1 MALSKTY
8 EMLWSDPEWRA
19 EARAWIEECLAAD
32 GRQIAGELEQPHLMQ
47 WATALR
53 VPTSDGVAWFKACL
67 PELAFE
73 IDVLGLLA
81 ARRADLVP
89 VVLASDRDRAWLLL
103 EDAGDRLR
111 ELESQPGQVERWET
125 AVGRYAELQ
134 QVAAAD
140 ADALVAAGATDRRG
154 ELMLDQFGELL
165 DHDHGLTVD
174 EVGALRGL
182 LPKLRSYVGLLDE
195 LGVPDSIQHD
205 DLHDGNIFVRDGEH
219 RIIDWGDSCVAH
231 PFHSLTVALAVV
243 EHRLGPEPVA
253 RVRDAYV
260 APWAVS
266 PSTEQLEAAFRL
278 GFVSGTLKW
287 SEVRNLV
294 ADPTREP
301 FDDAM
306 PLRLRRLLEL
316 CA

>member
-1 MALSKTY
+1 MALAETY
-8 EMLWSDPEWRA
+8 ETLWTTPSWLA
-19 EARAWIEECLAAD
+19 EARAWIEEQLSAH
-32 GRQIAGELEQPHLMQ
+32 GREITGPLEQPHLQQ

-53 VPTSDGVAWFKACL
+53 VPATGGAVWFKACL

-73 IDVLGLLA
+73 TRVLELLA
-81 ARRADLVP
+81 AHRPELLP
-89 VVLASDRDRAWLLL
+89 TVLASEPARAWLLL
-103 EDAGDRLR
+103 DDAGDRLR
-111 ELESQPGQVERWET
+111 ELESQAGQVGRWAA

-134 QVAAAD
+134 RSAAAD

-154 ELMLDQFGELL
+154 ARLLEQFDALL
-165 DHDHGLTVD
+165 EHDHGLSRD
-174 EVGALRGL
+174 EVERLRGL
-182 LPKLRSYVGLLDE
+182 LPTLRMDVDRLDE

-205 DLHDGNIFVRDGEH
+205 DLHDGNIFVRNGAC

-231 PFHSLTVALAVV
+231 PFHSLTLVCAVV

-253 RVRDAYV
+253 EVRDAYL
-260 APWAVS
+260 APWSVS
-266 PSTEQLEAAFRL
+266 ASADQLDAALQL

-287 SEVRNLV
+287 HEVRSLV
-294 ADPTREP
+294 ADPSREP

-316 CA
+316 CG